1 MTTRLQP
8 PGGRAAELCT
18 LGGVGA
24 LAGRVGAGWEAVVGL
39 LCASLIPAFTCF
51 LLFSSWII
59 SVSGLQHLL
68 HLLHSKYS
76 THLELITHQRGVN
89 SCHVVHT
96 DTGRKQ
102 CVLDSLRASQ
112 GFINTFKA
120 REHFCLWGL
129 LLCLF
134 PVFFFTLNSVTKAK
148 LTQNNK
154 CRKTISTP
162 ISPLKYRAKCQAQL

>member
-24 LAGRVGAGWEAVVGL
+24 LAGRVGAGREAVVGL

-76 THLELITHQRGVN
+76 THQELITHQRGVN

-134 PVFFFTLNSVTKAK
+134 PVFFFHPKLCNKGKTDSKQQVQKNHFYPNITLKIQS
-148 LTQNNK
+148 
-154 CRKTISTP
+154 
-162 ISPLKYRAKCQAQL
+162 